1 MLRRAKIKTS
11 DRDIMTTSSVKAL
24 SLLFA
29 ALAVAACS
37 TGPKGVRISK
47 DGSSATSSTRGQ
59 TIRNYSAAEVSSAI
73 AGKTFQYTR
82 SDGNGFITYNP
93 DGSFEYQDDQKGA
106 GTGRW
111 AATGTQYCETFGTK
125 GQECGIFKST
135 GDAFFAANS
144 RLVEMKV

>member
-1 MLRRAKIKTS
+1 
-11 DRDIMTTSSVKAL
+11 MTTPGVKAL

-29 ALAVAACS
+29 ALAVAACA

-47 DGSSATSSTRGQ
+47 DGSSATSSKQGQ
-59 TIRNYSAAEVSSAI
+59 TIRNYSASEVSSAI

-82 SDGNGFITYNP
+82 SDGNGFITYNS

-111 AATGTQYCETFGTK
+111 TASGEQYCETFGSK
-125 GQECGIFKST
+125 AQECGIFKST
-135 GDAFFAANS
+135 GDAYFAANS

>member
-1 MLRRAKIKTS
+1 MLPRAKIKVN
-11 DRDIMTTSSVKAL
+11 DRDNMNTSGVKAL
-24 SLLFA
+24 SLLCA
-29 ALAVAACS
+29 ALAVAACA

-47 DGSSATSSTRGQ
+47 DGTSATSAKEGQ
-59 TIRNYSAAEVSSAI
+59 TIRNYSAAEVSGAI

-82 SDGNGFITYNP
+82 GDGNGFITYNP
-93 DGSFEYQDDQKGA
+93 DGTFEYQDDQKGA

-111 AATGTQYCETFGTK
+111 TATGEQYCETFGTK
-125 GQECGIFKST
+125 PQECGIFKST

>member
-1 MLRRAKIKTS
+1 MTRTS
-11 DRDIMTTSSVKAL
+11 VQVVAIVL
-24 SLLFA
+24 A
-29 ALAVAACS
+29 ALAMSACQ

-47 DGSSATSSTRGQ
+47 DGTSATSARQGQ
-59 TIRNYSAAEVSSAI
+59 PIRNFSAAEIGSAI

-82 SDGNGFITYNP
+82 PDGNGFITYNA
-93 DGSFEYQDDQKGA
+93 DGTFEYQDDQKGA

-111 AATGTQYCETFGTK
+111 TANGEQYCETFGTK
-125 GQECGIFKST
+125 PQECGIFKST